1 MATLVVIRGPDTG
14 STFSLRFGLQKIGRD
29 PRCDIHLDDTET
41 SRSHA
46 QILWDKEG
54 VLLRDLKSSNG
65 TMVNGEPIVEKIL
78 KNGDRIRIGKREL
91 QYHASGADPKSSDRK
106 YLDRSVSIVTD
117 ESLGASQIISRA
129 DLQDPVEE
137 TAVFD
142 PSVLHQGATN
152 KSPWEIMYRTSLAVS
167 RTLDID
173 QLLEQIIDLIFQ
185 WVQCDHACVMLQD
198 PNTNRLRPAYRKNRK
213 PNSTHQIT
221 ISKTILDYVLK
232 QEEGVL
238 TSNAKDDGR
247 WNSSASIEAAGVC
260 EAICVPM
267 RGRYGMVGVLY
278 IDTIVQAT
286 RRSDDP
292 NRRVFTEEH
301 LKMLITIGHQAALA
315 IEDTTF
321 YQSTLQA
328 ERLAAVGQTIAM
340 LSHHVKNILQGLRGG
355 GYMVQEGLKREDL
368 QVVRDGW
375 SVCERT
381 HSKIESLV
389 LDLLTISKERQPNR
403 QAVDLRKIIQDV
415 LSIASISAN
424 EQNVMLVWQPPTD
437 LPNTWC
443 DPEGLHRAILNLV
456 VNAID
461 ATEGKPDRRV
471 TVKVDCRNATASRN
485 ITADTTDFTITL
497 EDNGAGIDEADFDR
511 IFSLFESTKGNRGT
525 GLGLPVTQKII
536 REHGGELKVASTLGE
551 GATFTIHLPSTPIIQ
566 TITPENG

>member
-1 MATLVVIRGPDTG
+1 MATLVVTRGPDAG
-14 STFSLRFGLQKIGRD
+14 ITFPLRFGLQKIGRD

-65 TMVNGEPIVEKIL
+65 TMVNGEPIVERFL
-78 KNGDRIRIGKREL
+78 RNGDRIRIGKREL

-142 PSVLHQGATN
+142 PSVLHKGATN

-198 PNTNRLRPAYRKNRK
+198 PKTGRLRPAYRKNRK

-247 WNSSASIEAAGVC
+247 WSSSASIEAAGVC

-278 IDTIVQAT
+278 IDTIVQAPL
-286 RRSDDP
+286 RSDDP

-375 SVCERT
+375 GVCERT

-424 EQNVMLVWQPPTD
+424 EQNVTLAWDPPSD
-437 LPNTWC
+437 LPTCWC
-443 DPEGLHRAILNLV
+443 DPEALHRAILNLV

-461 ATEGKPDRRV
+461 ATENKPDRRV
-471 TVKVDCRNATASRN
+471 ALRIDYRVATFER
-485 ITADTTDFTITL
+485 TDFTITV

-536 REHGGELKVASTLGE
+536 REHGGDLKVASTLGE
-551 GATFTIHLPSTPIIQ
+551 GATFTIHLPSTPAPQAI
-566 TITPENG
+566 PPNNS

>member
-1 MATLVVIRGPDTG
+1 MATLVVTRGPDAG
-14 STFSLRFGLQKIGRD
+14 ITFPLRFGLQKIGRD

-65 TMVNGEPIVEKIL
+65 TLVNGEPIEERIL
-78 KNGDRIRIGKREL
+78 RNGDRIRIGKREL

-142 PSVLHQGATN
+142 PSVLHKGATN

-198 PNTNRLRPAYRKNRK
+198 PKTGRLRPAYRKNRK

-238 TSNAKDDGR
+238 SSNAKDDGR
-247 WNSSASIEAAGVC
+247 WSSSASIEAAGVC

-286 RRSDDP
+286 HRSDDP

-368 QVVRDGW
+368 QVVREGW
-375 SVCERT
+375 GVCERT

-424 EQNVMLVWQPPTD
+424 EQNVTIVWDPPSD
-437 LPNTWC
+437 LPTAWC

-461 ATEGKPDRRV
+461 ATENKPDRRV
-471 TVKVDCRNATASRN
+471 ALRIDFRVATFER
-485 ITADTTDFTITL
+485 TDFTITV

-536 REHGGELKVASTLGE
+536 REHGGDLKVASTLGE
-551 GATFTIHLPSTPIIQ
+551 GATFTIHLPSTTAPQ
-566 TITPENG
+566 TIPPNNS